1 MPRSPCPSGMTRDVK
16 TKKCRDK
23 KKPGRKPKS
32 APKSEPKVVPKS
44 APKSAPKVE
53 SKSVPKVSSKSA
65 PKVSSKYT
73 EEYLQGLE
81 YPKLVEIH
89 KKMEESGKI
98 MMRKGMKRDAAHL
111 VERILRKQ

>member
-32 APKSEPKVVPKS
+32 APKSEPKVMPKS
-44 APKSAPKVE
+44 EPKVMPKSPPK
-53 SKSVPKVSSKSA
+53 

-89 KKMEESGKI
+89 KKMEKSGKI